1 MDTDLRLRDDA
12 RKIFLNTKG
21 AIGEIDSS
29 IKAFL
34 QYVDGV
40 LTADRFVQEI
50 DEEIQKVKMIEGEA
64 VGYMTY
70 EMKMK
75 EERKEGMRDVL
86 HIIPLLGK
94 NLPLEEIA
102 KKTGCT
108 IEYLRQLK
116 AVIPAANNGVS

>member
-1 MDTDLRLRDDA
+1 M
-12 RKIFLNTKG
+12 
-21 AIGEIDSS
+21 
-29 IKAFL
+29 
-34 QYVDGV
+34 
-40 LTADRFVQEI
+40 QEI

-102 KKTGCT
+102 KKLDARLSTC
-108 IEYLRQLK
+108 
-116 AVIPAANNGVS
+116 AN

>member
-1 MDTDLRLRDDA
+1 MRLRGDA

-21 AIGEIDSS
+21 TIGEVDSS

-75 EERKEGMRDVL
+75 EERKEGRIEAKIEDVRRL
-86 HIIPLLGK
+86 IVKLKVSAEQAMDLLEIPQA
-94 NLPLEEIA
+94 E
-102 KKTGCT
+102 
-108 IEYLRQLK
+108 RQFYRNAL
-116 AVIPAANNGVS
+116 

>member
-1 MDTDLRLRDDA
+1 
-12 RKIFLNTKG
+12 
-21 AIGEIDSS
+21 
-29 IKAFL
+29 
-34 QYVDGV
+34 
-40 LTADRFVQEI
+40 
-50 DEEIQKVKMIEGEA
+50 MIEGEA
-64 VGYMTY
+64 VDYMTY